1 MNPKAK
7 AILTA
12 KIDRIALLTLRGEIA
27 KRSGLLEISADAAA
41 EIQRLQIELNK
52 TFQGENIR

>member
-1 MNPKAK
+1 MTPKAK

-41 EIQRLQIELNK
+41 EIQRLQLELNK
-52 TFQGENIR
+52 TFKGETI